1 MIKKLS
7 LFWFVIC
14 IFLVSGCSM
23 LNFDGIKSSDGDPEV
38 ESEKIVALLHDNII
52 SSSVGEFD
60 EYFISDDDTEQMY
73 RDLTETYEINNEF
86 NRRISEIS
94 GYLSEETTKKWFE
107 TFKGKIF
114 AKSDYVI
121 DNIKVDDG
129 EVEVD
134 VTVTIPDFSKA
145 QDVSK
150 EKINE
155 MLTECFWF
163 DVNDADLF
171 FTELALRKGVEE
183 NELRSI
189 YSSSDSSV
197 WIKDILELFSD
208 EFESLFNLIISD
220 MLEDCPQKSY
230 RIEYTVKK
238 QIDDTYRITDV
249 ENN

>member
-7 LFWFVIC
+7 LFWFALC
-14 IFLVSGCSM
+14 IFFVSGCSM
-23 LNFDGIKSSDGDPEV
+23 LDFNGMKDSDGDPVV

-60 EYFISDDDTEQMY
+60 EYFVSDDDTERFY
-73 RDLTETYEINNEF
+73 REITEPIDLNNEF
-86 NRRISEIS
+86 SSYINEISE
-94 GYLSEETTKKWFE
+94 YLSEENTEKWLE

-114 AKSDYVI
+114 ANSDYVI
-121 DNIKVDDG
+121 DNINIDG
-129 EVEVD
+129 DEVEVD

-145 QDVSK
+145 QDVSG

-163 DVNDADLF
+163 DVNDPDLF

-183 NELRSI
+183 NELRDI
-189 YSSSDSSV
+189 YSASDSSV
-197 WIKDILELFSD
+197 WISDILELFSD
-208 EFESLFNLIISD
+208 EFESLFNLIMNE

-249 ENN
+249 ESN